1 MIAPLLSRRGWTAAV
16 VLSVLAGWGVG
27 VRAGHGRR
35 PEAGA
40 TVRFVAC
47 PIYRDT
53 DQGRKSGC
61 WLADDPATGA
71 RYDLTWSP
79 IKPQAGKPVLVE
91 GVVTEASDTCGGV
104 VLQPVRV
111 SVLPEPGC
119 TREILAAEGYP
130 GRPSP
135 PPVAMLAPSSQ
146 PRTLPPPPYVRR
158 AFHIYFEFGRRFLQ
172 YQHAEVILEQVQ
184 LYVRAS
190 DAKRVRIVG
199 FAATEPVRYGQ
210 RRLAEPDRLALDRA
224 EIVALALHRLGVPDA
239 IVAIQVSKAPAP
251 TELEGG
257 RLPESSKRRVTVMVT
272 P

>member
-1 MIAPLLSRRGWTAAV
+1 
-16 VLSVLAGWGVG
+16 
-27 VRAGHGRR
+27 
-35 PEAGA
+35 
-40 TVRFVAC
+40 
-47 PIYRDT
+47 
-53 DQGRKSGC
+53 
-61 WLADDPATGA
+61 
-71 RYDLTWSP
+71 
-79 IKPQAGKPVLVE
+79 
-91 GVVTEASDTCGGV
+91 
-104 VLQPVRV
+104 
-111 SVLPEPGC
+111 
-119 TREILAAEGYP
+119 
-130 GRPSP
+130 
-135 PPVAMLAPSSQ
+135 
-146 PRTLPPPPYVRR
+146 
-158 AFHIYFEFGRRFLQ
+158 
-172 YQHAEVILEQVQ
+172 